1 MPAKQTAVAVPDRE
15 GLESY
20 AIVTRGT
27 DSLAMAVEG
36 LGGSVAISD
45 LTVVGMPSGKTPAF
59 SVPDALTG
67 KSRVVESIEGVIIHW
82 QDTRAYWREAYG
94 TSEGNGPPD
103 CMSTDGLTGIGA
115 PGGACAVCPMA
126 EFGTARGAD
135 GKPRAGQACA
145 QRRNL
150 FVVQEG
156 KLLPLVLRA
165 SATSIDSVRRYFVA
179 LLEEGLPYW
188 SVVTRFD
195 LESVKS
201 KGGEEYQ
208 KLAPVRVSLLS
219 DGALTSV
226 GKYREQIM
234 PLLKS
239 AASRAAGQAERARR
253 EAADEDGVQEI

>member
-1 MPAKQTAVAVPDRE
+1 VAVPDRE

-45 LTVVGMPSGKTPAF
+45 LTVVGMPSGNSPAF

-67 KSRVVESIEGVIIHW
+67 KARAVEAIEGVLIHW
-82 QDTRAYWREAYG
+82 QDTRAYWKDALDG
-94 TSEGNGPPD
+94 SQGGSPPD
-103 CMSTDGLTGIGA
+103 CVSTDGETGHGA
-115 PGGACAVCPMA
+115 PGGSCALCPMA
-126 EFGTARGAD
+126 EFGSARNG
-135 GKPRAGQACA
+135 AGQACSM
-145 QRRNL
+145 RRNL

-165 SATSIDSVRRYFVA
+165 SATSLAPVRRYFVA

-188 SVVTRFD
+188 SVVTRFALD
-195 LESVKS
+195 SASS
-201 KGGEEYQ
+201 KGGIKYQ
-208 KLAPVRVSLLS
+208 RLAPERVSTLS
-219 DGALTSV
+219 DEALTSV

-239 AASRAAGQAERARR
+239 AASRAAGQRLGQGERAALRR
-253 EAADEDGVQEI
+253 EDEEDVQEI